1 MKNVLKWLDK
11 NFEEKLLAFLLL
23 MISLIIIYQVIMRYI
38 FKAAQPWPEELAR
51 YCLVCSTMLSF
62 GYCIRHN
69 AMLRVDMF
77 VKMLPKPLVKLIEAL
92 IQILSLALYTYLL
105 YHSYFVVAMAKNSMQ
120 LSPAMQMP
128 MYALYAFAML
138 GFGLAVLRTA
148 QNIVSMAICWFKQ
161 GGGKEGYAR

>member
-1 MKNVLKWLDK
+1 MKKVLKWLDR
-11 NFEEKLLAFLLL
+11 NFEEKLLAFLLV

-38 FKAAQPWPEELAR
+38 FEAAQPWPEELAR

-77 VKMLPKPLVKLIEAL
+77 VKMLPKPLIGLIEAL
-92 IQILSLALYTYLL
+92 IHILSMALYVYLL
-105 YHSYFVVAMAKNSMQ
+105 YHSYFVVTMAKNSMQ

-128 MYALYAFAML
+128 MYVLYAFAML
-138 GFGLAVLRTA
+138 GFGLAVIRTA
-148 QNIVSMAICWFKQ
+148 QNIVGMVIDWLKPSR
-161 GGGKEGYAR
+161 GKEGFAR

>member
-1 MKNVLKWLDK
+1 MKKVLKWLDR
-11 NFEEKLLAFLLL
+11 NFEEKLLAFLLV

-77 VKMLPKPLVKLIEAL
+77 VKMLPKPLISFIEAL
-92 IQILSLALYTYLL
+92 IHALSLAMYTYLL
-105 YHSYFVVAMAKNSMQ
+105 YHSYFVVAMARNSMQ

-138 GFGLAVLRTA
+138 GFGLAVIRTA
-148 QNIVSMAICWFKQ
+148 QNIFDMLIGWFRPGKD
-161 GGGKEGYAR
+161 KEGFAR